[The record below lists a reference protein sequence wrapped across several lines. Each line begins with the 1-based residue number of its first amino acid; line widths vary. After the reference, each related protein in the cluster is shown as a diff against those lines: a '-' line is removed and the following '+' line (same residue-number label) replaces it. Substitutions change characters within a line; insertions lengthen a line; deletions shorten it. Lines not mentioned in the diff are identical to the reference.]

1 LINHV
6 LFQSAVALKQSNIGE
21 YSNIQ
26 KTDNYGTM
34 AHIACTKHTLCNQ
47 LLYFLKHEDCC
58 STAAAAETKSKCKI

>member
-34 AHIACTKHTLCNQ
+34 AHIACTMQPALVLFKT
-47 LLYFLKHEDCC
+47 
-58 STAAAAETKSKCKI
+58 